1 MVIYRGW
8 GMSDYQ
14 SLLNNIPSDW
24 ETKSIYELGTVV
36 SGGTPSRAVAPFWQ
50 GNIPWLT
57 PGEVSKHKSKYIQTT
72 AEYITNSGLSNSG
85 ANLLPEGSL
94 LVTSRATLGARIIN
108 QLPITTNQGFKSI
121 VFKDPNDAEYYYHFF
136 SLLKA
141 ELERR
146 ASGTTFLEISGK
158 EFSEIDLPVP
168 PPIER
173 NKINEVLDTL
183 DTQIRETEAII
194 AKLQQVKQGLLHDL
208 LTRGV
213 DENGELR
220 PGYEDA
226 PELYKSSELGWIP
239 VNWTCMN
246 IGEAI
251 TKKYIMEVQD
261 GNHGEIHPKTSDF
274 VKDGVP
280 FIMANDIQNNKINF
294 DKCYRISEKQY
305 ESLRIGFSKASDVL
319 LSHKGTVGQVAIVPD
334 DCEKIML
341 TPQVTYYRCDAEQL
355 APQYLSCWFLGSYFQ
370 KILSALSAQ
379 STRAYIGIL
388 AQRELPLLF
397 PTKKEQLM
405 ISERYSSIC
414 NRYDFELAYLKK
426 LKLKKSGL
434 MDDLLTGKV
443 RVTELLKQKQAS

>member
-1 MVIYRGW
+1 MFEIIVDIPNYAGWNRKSIDQLCSIARRGTAPVYVENSSIKAI
-8 GMSDYQ
+8 GQRCVTHGDFEPIFARPHSEKATSNILEAEKNDV
-14 SLLNNIPSDW
+14 LLNS
-24 ETKSIYELGTVV
+24 TGT
-36 SGGTPSRAVAPFWQ
+36 GTIGRSVIFDD
-50 GNIPWLT
+50 
-57 PGEVSKHKSKYIQTT
+57 PGKYIVDGHVTVLRPHKELVDSRWLNAVIRSKWFQSHLERFCYT
-72 AEYITNSGLSNSG
+72 
-85 ANLLPEGSL
+85 GS
-94 LVTSRATLGARIIN
+94 TN
-108 QLPITTNQGFKSI
+108 QLELSRTYLNSSSLPI
-121 VFKDPNDAEYYYHFF
+121 
-136 SLLKA
+136 
-141 ELERR
+141 
-146 ASGTTFLEISGK
+146 
-158 EFSEIDLPVP
+158 P
-168 PPIER
+168 PEEEQSQIGD
-173 NKINEVLDTL
+173 VLDAI

-220 PGYEDA
+220 PSYEDA

-294 DKCYRISEKQY
+294 DKCYRITEKQY
-305 ESLRIGFSKASDVL
+305 ESLRIGFSTASDVL

-397 PTKKEQLM
+397 PPKREQLM
-405 ISERYSSIC
+405 ISERYSSIY
-414 NRYDFELAYLKK
+414 NRYDFELTYLKK